1 MQDIAPVLG
10 VLAGLAGVVG
20 TAPYARDVI
29 DRSTRPQRGT
39 WLVWS
44 LLAIVVCLSQ
54 RSDGATWSVVVAG
67 AHAAGNG
74 LVLALA
80 LRLGTGGLSR
90 QELTLVAFA
99 GVAVTGWVVAD
110 DPLVATVCVVVADL
124 IALATMVPKTWRDP
138 GSETLSTFALAS
150 VGGALA
156 AASVGALEPSLLLYP
171 AYYCLANGALA
182 LLILGRRA
190 AAVYSVA
197 PGGGATSACSRRR

>member
-1 MQDIAPVLG
+1 MQQIAPALG
-10 VLAGLAGVVG
+10 VLAGLAGLVG
-20 TAPYARDVI
+20 TAPYVRDVVA
-29 DRSTRPQRGT
+29 RSTRPQCGT
-39 WLVWS
+39 WLIWS
-44 LLAIVVCLSQ
+44 LLAVVVCLSQ
-54 RSDGATWSVVVAG
+54 RADGATWSVVMAG

-90 QELTLVAFA
+90 QELMLIAVAGA
-99 GVAVTGWVVAD
+99 GVTGWVVAD

-124 IALATMVPKTWRDP
+124 VALAMMVPKTWRDP

-190 AAVYSVA
+190 VYSAA
-197 PGGGATSACSRRR
+197 PGGGATSACSRSR